1 MIIYQR
7 LQYWK
12 ILRLRGEKNCKICNN
27 KSKSNL
33 NLPEARYFNA
43 GLPNLAKRFCRRL
56 GANHV
61 DTEEWKKKQR
71 RSKRS
76 IWWYA
81 KVIDSPRSFRNNGH
95 DDQDRTVHRRALR
108 APLFH
113 RRVHSF
119 SPSPVLDLDPMDQS
133 DRSTRIQGSREQE
146 VVLLQVSNEMTD
158 VTCARPS
165 SDHPFLIHCPLE
177 TMTRRVSSNKR
188 FQQKEKI
195 GKEKER

>member
-108 APLFH
+108 VPCPPSTVGPILSLPPLF
-113 RRVHSF
+113 SI
-119 SPSPVLDLDPMDQS
+119 SIPWIKAIDPRGYK
-133 DRSTRIQGSREQE
+133 DRGSKKSCYYR
-146 VVLLQVSNEMTD
+146 L
-158 VTCARPS
+158 VTKWQ
-165 SDHPFLIHCPLE
+165 
-177 TMTRRVSSNKR
+177 T
-188 FQQKEKI
+188 
-195 GKEKER
+195 